1 MVATPGRP
9 VVIERAS
16 RAVEPQNLG
25 DPGDSGNI
33 LAHRSGYILLVSGGA
48 ETRTLDDP
56 VYPGQLLDLFFET
69 DGGDCV
75 ITADSA
81 INQAANTI
89 MTFADAGDHI
99 RLVGGRDG
107 AGDYEWRVVANDGVA
122 LS

>member
-1 MVATPGRP
+1 MATATGRP
-9 VVIERAS
+9 
-16 RAVEPQNLG
+16 AVKAHMARGVRPRILP
-25 DPGDSGNI
+25 DPGDAGNI
-33 LAHRSGYILLVSGGA
+33 ETPQSGAMLLVSGGA

-56 VYPGQLLDLFFET
+56 QFLGQQLDLFFKT

-81 INQAANTI
+81 INQTGNTI

-107 AGDYEWRVVANDGVA
+107 AGAYEWRVVANDGVA